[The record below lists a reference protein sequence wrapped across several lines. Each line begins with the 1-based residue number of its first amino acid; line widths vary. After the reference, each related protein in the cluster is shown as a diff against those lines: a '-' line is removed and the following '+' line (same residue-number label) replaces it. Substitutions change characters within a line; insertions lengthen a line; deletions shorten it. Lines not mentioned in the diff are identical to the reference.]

1 MNSDREIISRRQFA
15 VADQFYK
22 LHTNPYADE
31 ATKAGHSKLAT
42 VTISIGLD
50 CYLCEMR
57 SIQRYPQIQTHRL
70 YTYVHTYAV
79 CQCIEQE
86 SVGKVTVIYFH

>member
-50 CYLCEMR
+50 WIVICVKCVQYKDIRKYKPIDCIRMYIR
-57 SIQRYPQIQTHRL
+57 M
-70 YTYVHTYAV
+70 
-79 CQCIEQE
+79 QCA
-86 SVGKVTVIYFH
+86 SA

>member
-15 VADQFYK
+15 VADQFNK

-57 SIQRYPQIQTHRL
+57 SIQRYPQIQTHTL
-70 YTYVHTYAV
+70 YTYEYVRTYAV
-79 CQCIEQE
+79 CIEQE
-86 SVGKVTVIYFH
+86 SVGKVTVIYFY